1 MFPRFPI
8 NMDVVA
14 LHNLTPEQVP
24 KQKRFSVLIFH
35 QAASHFIVCTP
46 TRYGKLFP
54 RLTNCPG
61 GGRFDLDLVS
71 IKKTRNVLG
80 STQLCPSAAPYPHRQ
95 PQNPSSPPPMATL
108 SPSSLT
114 SGRPFHLERQSKKT
128 SGTSKW
134 SSSQVQR
141 LSLDHLTR
149 FPSRPCSWVCWW
161 GGWIQVKELQQG
173 TKQLRVFSQQ

>member
-24 KQKRFSVLIFH
+24 KQKRFSVLKSH

-61 GGRFDLDLVS
+61 GGRFDQDLV
-71 IKKTRNVLG
+71 G
-80 STQLCPSAAPYPHRQ
+80 QLDESA
-95 PQNPSSPPPMATL
+95 
-108 SPSSLT
+108 
-114 SGRPFHLERQSKKT
+114 SKKQEMY
-128 SGTSKW
+128 
-134 SSSQVQR
+134 QV
-141 LSLDHLTR
+141 
-149 FPSRPCSWVCWW
+149 
-161 GGWIQVKELQQG
+161 
-173 TKQLRVFSQQ
+173 